1 MTARKVKRGGN
12 SQKDNFNQNVPKKA
26 RSVLNKE
33 FEKKI
38 MCNDM
43 LAKFVIDF
51 LCIILFFSMDF
62 LLLDNKKPLFC
73 DIIKLQDKIKKQ
85 NRGVLYMLF
94 SKNSLK
100 HTATKSNTLNLHVVN
115 KLEQVAQQV
124 IHKKAVAKAVA
135 KREAEPPVQQP
146 TGEKLAD
153 YSTTGKKRKW
163 DLHKQNNLKLVELYK
178 QAIKIS
184 PNVIS
189 PKRLQDL
196 ADCANQLE
204 YLQDVEGNKKLY
216 KTYFCRVRL
225 CPMCQWRRSLKLF
238 SQVSKITDY
247 INQQNNNQVRYL
259 FITLTQKNC
268 CGSELVQEIN
278 KINKSF
284 SLLVDKT
291 KRVQPATKFKKM
303 LLGYIKSTEVTYN
316 PKTKTYHPH
325 LHCIFAVQEEYF
337 NKVNYINK
345 NTWRAIWADLLKVDY
360 LPQVNV
366 QAIKPARQQKAVAEL
381 AKYPAKVS
389 SILNLPQMQAVQVII
404 DLTTLC
410 YKRRFVAFGGIFK
423 KTKALLKLQ
432 DVEAENADLVGA
444 GNIKEFNY
452 VARAIYKYNVKFG
465 CYISS

>member
-1 MTARKVKRGGN
+1 MEQLQTQIIYNLTLTLLFFA
-12 SQKDNFNQNVPKKA
+12 
-26 RSVLNKE
+26 L
-33 FEKKI
+33 
-38 MCNDM
+38 
-43 LAKFVIDF
+43 DF
-51 LCIILFFSMDF
+51 LF
-62 LLLDNKKPLFC
+62 LSNKKPLFC
-73 DIIKLQDKIKKQ
+73 GIIKVQRLLQQQ
-85 NRGVLYMLF
+85 NRGVFIMSF
-94 SKNSLK
+94 SKNIVSQSTQK
-100 HTATKSNTLNLHVVN
+100 GKQNFLHVVN
-115 KLEQVAQQV
+115 AVEKKTLLV
-124 IHKKAVAKAVA
+124 IHQKKLQKEIE
-135 KREAEPPVQQP
+135 KREQEKEIPIAQP

-196 ADCANQLE
+196 ADCASQLE
-204 YLQDVEGNKKLY
+204 YLQDAEGNKKLY

-247 INQQNNNQVRYL
+247 INNQNDDVRYL

-268 CGSELVQEIN
+268 SGLELVQEIN

-291 KRVQPATKFKKM
+291 KRVQPASKFKKM

-325 LHCIFAVQEEYF
+325 LHCIFAVQGEYF
-337 NKVNYINK
+337 NKANYINK
-345 NTWRAIWADLLKVDY
+345 NSWRAIWADLLKIDY
-360 LPQVNV
+360 LPQIDV

-381 AKYPAKVS
+381 TKYPAKVS
-389 SILNLPQMQAVQVII
+389 SILNLPQAQAVQVII

>member
-1 MTARKVKRGGN
+1 MEQLQTQIIYNLTLTLLFFA
-12 SQKDNFNQNVPKKA
+12 
-26 RSVLNKE
+26 L
-33 FEKKI
+33 
-38 MCNDM
+38 
-43 LAKFVIDF
+43 DF
-51 LCIILFFSMDF
+51 LF
-62 LLLDNKKPLFC
+62 LGNKKPLFC
-73 DIIKLQDKIKKQ
+73 GIIKVQRLLQQ
-85 NRGVLYMLF
+85 NRGVFMSF
-94 SKNSLK
+94 SKNILSQPIQKGKKNFLHDVNAIEK
-100 HTATKSNTLNLHVVN
+100 KTLL
-115 KLEQVAQQV
+115 V
-124 IHKKAVAKAVA
+124 IHHKKLQKEIE
-135 KREAEPPVQQP
+135 KREQEKQIPIAEP

-178 QAIKIS
+178 QAIKIN

-196 ADCANQLE
+196 ADCASQLE
-204 YLQDVEGNKKLY
+204 YLQDAEGNKKLY

-247 INQQNNNQVRYL
+247 INQQNDDVRYL

-325 LHCIFAVQEEYF
+325 LHCIFAVQGEYF
-337 NKVNYINK
+337 NKANYINK
-345 NTWRAIWADLLKVDY
+345 NSWRAIWADLLKVDY
-360 LPQVNV
+360 LPQINV

-389 SILNLPQMQAVQVII
+389 SILNLPQAQAVQVVM

-423 KTKALLKLQ
+423 KTKALLKMQ

>member
-1 MTARKVKRGGN
+1 MEQLQAQIIYNLTLTLL
-12 SQKDNFNQNVPKKA
+12 FFI
-26 RSVLNKE
+26 L
-33 FEKKI
+33 
-38 MCNDM
+38 
-43 LAKFVIDF
+43 DF
-51 LCIILFFSMDF
+51 LILS
-62 LLLDNKKPLFC
+62 NKKPLFC
-73 DIIKLQDKIKKQ
+73 VIIKVQRLLQKQ
-85 NRGVLYMLF
+85 NRGVFIMSF
-94 SKNSLK
+94 SKNIVSQQFRKGKQNFLHNVNVIEK
-100 HTATKSNTLNLHVVN
+100 KTLL
-115 KLEQVAQQV
+115 V
-124 IHKKAVAKAVA
+124 IHQKQLQKEIE
-135 KREAEPPVQQP
+135 KREQEKQIPIAEP

-153 YSTTGKKRKW
+153 YSATGKKRKW

-196 ADCANQLE
+196 ADCASQLE
-204 YLQDVEGNKKLY
+204 YLQDAEGNKKLY

-247 INQQNNNQVRYL
+247 INNQNDDVRYL

-268 CGSELVQEIN
+268 SGSELVQEIN

-291 KRVQPATKFKKM
+291 KHVQPATKFKKM

-325 LHCIFAVQEEYF
+325 LHCIFAVQGEYF
-337 NKVNYINK
+337 NKENYINK
-345 NTWRAIWADLLKVDY
+345 NSWRAIWADLLKVDY

-389 SILNLPQMQAVQVII
+389 SILNLPQAQAVQVIM

-423 KTKALLKLQ
+423 KTKALLKMQ
-432 DVEAENADLVGA
+432 DVEAENADLVGV

>member
-1 MTARKVKRGGN
+1 MEQLQAQIIYNLTLTLLFFA
-12 SQKDNFNQNVPKKA
+12 
-26 RSVLNKE
+26 L
-33 FEKKI
+33 
-38 MCNDM
+38 
-43 LAKFVIDF
+43 DF
-51 LCIILFFSMDF
+51 LF
-62 LLLDNKKPLFC
+62 LGNKKPLFC
-73 DIIKLQDKIKKQ
+73 GIIKVQRLLQQ
-85 NRGVLYMLF
+85 NRGVFMSF
-94 SKNSLK
+94 SKNILSQPIQKGKKNFLHDVNVIEK
-100 HTATKSNTLNLHVVN
+100 KTLL
-115 KLEQVAQQV
+115 V
-124 IHKKAVAKAVA
+124 IHHKKLQKEIE
-135 KREAEPPVQQP
+135 KREQEKQIPIAEP

-153 YSTTGKKRKW
+153 YSATGKKRKW

-196 ADCANQLE
+196 ADCASQLE
-204 YLQDVEGNKKLY
+204 YLQDAEGNKKLY

-247 INQQNNNQVRYL
+247 INQQNDDVRYL

-325 LHCIFAVQEEYF
+325 LHCIFAVQGEYF
-337 NKVNYINK
+337 NKENYINK
-345 NTWRAIWADLLKVDY
+345 NSWRAIWADLLKVDY
-360 LPQVNV
+360 LPQINV

-389 SILNLPQMQAVQVII
+389 SILNLPQAQAVQVVM

-423 KTKALLKLQ
+423 KTKALLKMQ

-452 VARAIYKYNVKFG
+452 VARAIYKYNIKFG

>member
-1 MTARKVKRGGN
+1 MEQLQAQIIYNLTLTLLFFA
-12 SQKDNFNQNVPKKA
+12 
-26 RSVLNKE
+26 L
-33 FEKKI
+33 
-38 MCNDM
+38 
-43 LAKFVIDF
+43 DF
-51 LCIILFFSMDF
+51 LF
-62 LLLDNKKPLFC
+62 LGNKKPLFC
-73 DIIKLQDKIKKQ
+73 AIIKVQRLLQQ
-85 NRGVLYMLF
+85 NRGVFIMSF
-94 SKNSLK
+94 SKNILTQQPK
-100 HTATKSNTLNLHVVN
+100 KGKQNFLHVVN
-115 KLEQVAQQV
+115 AVEKKTLLV
-124 IHKKAVAKAVA
+124 IHHKQLRKEIE
-135 KREAEPPVQQP
+135 KREQEKQIPIAEP

-153 YSTTGKKRKW
+153 YSATGKKRKW

-178 QAIKIS
+178 QAIKINPS
-184 PNVIS
+184 VIS

-196 ADCANQLE
+196 ADCASQLE
-204 YLQDVEGNKKLY
+204 YLQDAEGNKKLY

-247 INQQNNNQVRYL
+247 INQQNVRYL

-325 LHCIFAVQEEYF
+325 LHCIFAVQGEYF
-337 NKVNYINK
+337 NKANYINK
-345 NTWRAIWADLLKVDY
+345 NSWRAIWADLLKVDY
-360 LPQVNV
+360 LPQINV

-389 SILNLPQMQAVQVII
+389 SILNLPQAQAVQVVM

-423 KTKALLKLQ
+423 KTKALLKMQ

>member
-1 MTARKVKRGGN
+1 MEQLQAQIIYNLTLTLLFFA
-12 SQKDNFNQNVPKKA
+12 
-26 RSVLNKE
+26 L
-33 FEKKI
+33 
-38 MCNDM
+38 
-43 LAKFVIDF
+43 DF
-51 LCIILFFSMDF
+51 LF
-62 LLLDNKKPLFC
+62 LGNKKPLFC
-73 DIIKLQDKIKKQ
+73 AIIKVQRLLQQ
-85 NRGVLYMLF
+85 NRGVFIMSF
-94 SKNSLK
+94 SKNIVSQQPK
-100 HTATKSNTLNLHVVN
+100 KGKQNFLHVVN
-115 KLEQVAQQV
+115 AVEKKTLLV
-124 IHKKAVAKAVA
+124 IHQKQLQKEIEKQEQE
-135 KREAEPPVQQP
+135 KEIPIAEP

-153 YSTTGKKRKW
+153 YSATGKKRKW

-178 QAIKIS
+178 QAIKINPS
-184 PNVIS
+184 VIS

-196 ADCANQLE
+196 ADCASQLE
-204 YLQDVEGNKKLY
+204 YLQDAEGNKKLY

-247 INQQNNNQVRYL
+247 INQQQNNQVRYL

-291 KRVQPATKFKKM
+291 KRVQPASKFKKM

-325 LHCIFAVQEEYF
+325 LHCIFAVQGEYF
-337 NKVNYINK
+337 NKANYINK
-345 NTWRAIWADLLKVDY
+345 NSWRAIWADLLKIDY
-360 LPQVNV
+360 LPQIDV

-381 AKYPAKVS
+381 TKYPAKVS
-389 SILNLPQMQAVQVII
+389 SILNLPQAQAVQVII

>member
-1 MTARKVKRGGN
+1 MEQLQAQIIYNLTLTLL
-12 SQKDNFNQNVPKKA
+12 FFI
-26 RSVLNKE
+26 L
-33 FEKKI
+33 
-38 MCNDM
+38 
-43 LAKFVIDF
+43 DF
-51 LCIILFFSMDF
+51 LILS
-62 LLLDNKKPLFC
+62 NKKPLFC
-73 DIIKLQDKIKKQ
+73 VIIKVQRLLKQQ
-85 NRGVLYMLF
+85 NRGVFIMF
-94 SKNSLK
+94 SKNIVSHQLRK
-100 HTATKSNTLNLHVVN
+100 GKQNFLHNVNVIEKKTLL
-115 KLEQVAQQV
+115 V
-124 IHKKAVAKAVA
+124 IHQKQLQKEIE
-135 KREAEPPVQQP
+135 KREQEKEIPIAQP
-146 TGEKLAD
+146 TGEKLTD
-153 YSTTGKKRKW
+153 YSATGKKRKW

-196 ADCANQLE
+196 ADCASQLE
-204 YLQDVEGNKKLY
+204 YLQDAEGNKKLY

-268 CGSELVQEIN
+268 SGSELVQEIN

-325 LHCIFAVQEEYF
+325 LHCIFAVQGEYF
-337 NKVNYINK
+337 NKENYINK
-345 NTWRAIWADLLKVDY
+345 NSWRAIWADLLKVDY
-360 LPQVNV
+360 LPQINV

-444 GNIKEFNY
+444 SNLKEFNY

>member
-1 MTARKVKRGGN
+1 MEQLQAQIIYNLTLTLL
-12 SQKDNFNQNVPKKA
+12 FFI
-26 RSVLNKE
+26 L
-33 FEKKI
+33 
-38 MCNDM
+38 
-43 LAKFVIDF
+43 DF
-51 LCIILFFSMDF
+51 LILS
-62 LLLDNKKPLFC
+62 NKKPLFC
-73 DIIKLQDKIKKQ
+73 VIIKVQRLLKQQ
-85 NRGVLYMLF
+85 NRGVFIMF
-94 SKNSLK
+94 SKNIVSHQLRK
-100 HTATKSNTLNLHVVN
+100 GKQNFLHNVNVIEKKTLL
-115 KLEQVAQQV
+115 V
-124 IHKKAVAKAVA
+124 IHQKQLQKEIE
-135 KREAEPPVQQP
+135 KREQEKEIPIAEP

-153 YSTTGKKRKW
+153 YSVTGKKRKW

-184 PNVIS
+184 SNVIS

-196 ADCANQLE
+196 ADCASQLE
-204 YLQDVEGNKKLY
+204 YLQDAEGNKKLY

-247 INQQNNNQVRYL
+247 INQQNNQVRYL

-268 CGSELVQEIN
+268 NGSELVQEIN

-291 KRVQPATKFKKM
+291 KHVQPATKFKKM

-325 LHCIFAVQEEYF
+325 LHCIFAVQGEYF
-337 NKVNYINK
+337 NKENYINK
-345 NTWRAIWADLLKVDY
+345 NSWRAIWADLLKVDY

-381 AKYPAKVS
+381 VKYPAKVS
-389 SILNLPQMQAVQVII
+389 SILNLPQMQAVQVVM

-423 KTKALLKLQ
+423 KTKALLKMQ

>member
-1 MTARKVKRGGN
+1 MEQLQVQIIYNLTLTLL
-12 SQKDNFNQNVPKKA
+12 FFI
-26 RSVLNKE
+26 L
-33 FEKKI
+33 
-38 MCNDM
+38 
-43 LAKFVIDF
+43 DF
-51 LCIILFFSMDF
+51 LF
-62 LLLDNKKPLFC
+62 LGNKKPLFC
-73 DIIKLQDKIKKQ
+73 VIIKVQRLLQKQ
-85 NRGVLYMLF
+85 NRGVFIMSF
-94 SKNSLK
+94 SKNILTHQPQK
-100 HTATKSNTLNLHVVN
+100 GKQNFLHVVN
-115 KLEQVAQQV
+115 AVEKKTLLV
-124 IHKKAVAKAVA
+124 IHQKKLQKEIE
-135 KREAEPPVQQP
+135 KREQEKQIPIAEP
-146 TGEKLAD
+146 TGEKLVD
-153 YSTTGKKRKW
+153 YSATGKKRKW

-178 QAIKIS
+178 QAIKINPS
-184 PNVIS
+184 VIS

-196 ADCANQLE
+196 ADCASQLE

-247 INQQNNNQVRYL
+247 INNQNNQVRYL

-268 CGSELVQEIN
+268 SGLELVQEIN

-325 LHCIFAVQEEYF
+325 LHCIFAVQGEYF
-337 NKVNYINK
+337 NKANYINK
-345 NTWRAIWADLLKVDY
+345 NSWRAIWADLLKVDY
-360 LPQVNV
+360 LPQIDV

-389 SILNLPQMQAVQVII
+389 SILNLPQTQAVQVIM

-432 DVEAENADLVGA
+432 DIEAENVDLVGA
-444 GNIKEFNY
+444 GNLKEFNY

>member
-1 MTARKVKRGGN
+1 MTARKPKRGGI
-12 SQKDNFNQNVPKKA
+12 SQNDNFNQKRHPKH
-26 RSVLNKE
+26 RKE
-33 FEKKI
+33 QKLMEQLQTQIIYNLTLTLLFFI
-38 MCNDM
+38 
-43 LAKFVIDF
+43 LDF
-51 LCIILFFSMDF
+51 LF
-62 LLLDNKKPLFC
+62 LGNKKPLLC
-73 DIIKLQDKIKKQ
+73 GIIKVQRLLQQQ
-85 NRGVLYMLF
+85 NRGVFIMSF
-94 SKNSLK
+94 SKNILSQPIQKGKKNFL
-100 HTATKSNTLNLHVVN
+100 HDVNTIEKKTLL
-115 KLEQVAQQV
+115 V
-124 IHKKAVAKAVA
+124 IHQKQLRKEIEKQEQE
-135 KREAEPPVQQP
+135 KQIPIAEP

-153 YSTTGKKRKW
+153 YSATGKKRKW

-178 QAIKIS
+178 QAIKINPS
-184 PNVIS
+184 VIS

-196 ADCANQLE
+196 ADCASQLE
-204 YLQDVEGNKKLY
+204 YLQDAEGNKKLY

-247 INQQNNNQVRYL
+247 INQQQNNQVRYL

-268 CGSELVQEIN
+268 SGSELVQEIN

-291 KRVQPATKFKKM
+291 KRVQPASKFKKM

-325 LHCIFAVQEEYF
+325 LHCIFAVQGEYF
-337 NKVNYINK
+337 NKENYINK
-345 NTWRAIWADLLKVDY
+345 NSWRAIWADLLKVDY
-360 LPQVNV
+360 LPQINV

-389 SILNLPQMQAVQVII
+389 NILNLPQMQAVQVVM

-432 DVEAENADLVGA
+432 DIEAENVDLVGA

>member
-1 MTARKVKRGGN
+1 MEQLQVQIIYNLTLTLL
-12 SQKDNFNQNVPKKA
+12 FFI
-26 RSVLNKE
+26 L
-33 FEKKI
+33 
-38 MCNDM
+38 
-43 LAKFVIDF
+43 DF
-51 LCIILFFSMDF
+51 LF
-62 LLLDNKKPLFC
+62 LGNKKPLFC
-73 DIIKLQDKIKKQ
+73 VIIKVQRLLQKQ
-85 NRGVLYMLF
+85 NRGVFIMSF
-94 SKNSLK
+94 SKNILTHQPQK
-100 HTATKSNTLNLHVVN
+100 GKQNFLHVVN
-115 KLEQVAQQV
+115 AVEKKTLLV
-124 IHKKAVAKAVA
+124 IHQKQLQKEIE
-135 KREAEPPVQQP
+135 KREQEKQIPIAEP
-146 TGEKLAD
+146 TGEKLVD
-153 YSTTGKKRKW
+153 YSATGKKRKW
-163 DLHKQNNLKLVELYK
+163 DLHKQNNLRLVELYK
-178 QAIKIS
+178 QAIKINPS
-184 PNVIS
+184 VIS

-204 YLQDVEGNKKLY
+204 YLQDAEGNKKLY

-247 INQQNNNQVRYL
+247 INQQNNQVRYL

-268 CGSELVQEIN
+268 NGSELMQEIN

-291 KRVQPATKFKKM
+291 KRVQPASKFKKM

-337 NKVNYINK
+337 NKANYINK
-345 NTWRAIWADLLKVDY
+345 NSWRAIWADLLKIDY

-389 SILNLPQMQAVQVII
+389 SILNLPQAQAVQVVM

-423 KTKALLKLQ
+423 KIKALLKMQ

>member
-1 MTARKVKRGGN
+1 MEQLQAQIIYNLTLTLLFFA
-12 SQKDNFNQNVPKKA
+12 
-26 RSVLNKE
+26 L
-33 FEKKI
+33 
-38 MCNDM
+38 
-43 LAKFVIDF
+43 DF
-51 LCIILFFSMDF
+51 LF
-62 LLLDNKKPLFC
+62 LGNKKPLFC
-73 DIIKLQDKIKKQ
+73 GIIKVQRLLQQ
-85 NRGVLYMLF
+85 NRGVFMSF
-94 SKNSLK
+94 SKNILSQPIQKGKKNFLHDVNAIEK
-100 HTATKSNTLNLHVVN
+100 KTLL
-115 KLEQVAQQV
+115 V
-124 IHKKAVAKAVA
+124 IHHKKLRKEIE
-135 KREAEPPVQQP
+135 KREQEKQIPIAEP

-153 YSTTGKKRKW
+153 YSATGKKRKW

-196 ADCANQLE
+196 ADCASQLE
-204 YLQDVEGNKKLY
+204 YLQDAEGNKKLY

-247 INQQNNNQVRYL
+247 INQQNNQVRYL

-268 CGSELVQEIN
+268 NGSELVQEIN

-291 KRVQPATKFKKM
+291 KHVQPATKFKKM

-325 LHCIFAVQEEYF
+325 LHCIFAVQGEYF
-337 NKVNYINK
+337 NKENYINK
-345 NTWRAIWADLLKVDY
+345 NSWRAIWADLLKVDY

-444 GNIKEFNY
+444 SNLKEFNY

>member
-1 MTARKVKRGGN
+1 MTARKPKRGGN
-12 SQKDNFNQNVPKKA
+12 SQKDNFNQKRHPKHRKEQKLMEQLQTQIIYNLTLTLLFF
-26 RSVLNKE
+26 VL
-33 FEKKI
+33 
-38 MCNDM
+38 
-43 LAKFVIDF
+43 DF
-51 LCIILFFSMDF
+51 LF
-62 LLLDNKKPLFC
+62 LGNKKPLFC
-73 DIIKLQDKIKKQ
+73 GIIKVQRLLQQQ
-85 NRGVLYMLF
+85 NRGVFIMSF
-94 SKNSLK
+94 SKNILTHQPQK
-100 HTATKSNTLNLHVVN
+100 GKQNFLHVVN
-115 KLEQVAQQV
+115 AVEKKTLLV
-124 IHKKAVAKAVA
+124 IHQKQLQKEIE
-135 KREAEPPVQQP
+135 KREQEKQIPIAEP
-146 TGEKLAD
+146 TGEKLVD
-153 YSTTGKKRKW
+153 YSATGKKRKW

-178 QAIKIS
+178 QAIKINPS
-184 PNVIS
+184 VIS

-196 ADCANQLE
+196 ADCASQLE
-204 YLQDVEGNKKLY
+204 YLQDAEGNKKLY

-268 CGSELVQEIN
+268 NGSELVQEIN

-291 KRVQPATKFKKM
+291 KRVQPASKFKKM

-325 LHCIFAVQEEYF
+325 LHCIFAVQGEYF
-337 NKVNYINK
+337 NKANYINK
-345 NTWRAIWADLLKVDY
+345 NTWRSIWADLLKIDY
-360 LPQVNV
+360 LPQINV

-389 SILNLPQMQAVQVII
+389 SILNLPQTQAVQVIM

-444 GNIKEFNY
+444 SNLKEFNY

>member
-1 MTARKVKRGGN
+1 MEQLQAQIIYNLTLTLLFFA
-12 SQKDNFNQNVPKKA
+12 
-26 RSVLNKE
+26 L
-33 FEKKI
+33 
-38 MCNDM
+38 
-43 LAKFVIDF
+43 DF
-51 LCIILFFSMDF
+51 LF
-62 LLLDNKKPLFC
+62 LGNKKPLFC
-73 DIIKLQDKIKKQ
+73 AIIKVQRLLQQ
-85 NRGVLYMLF
+85 NRGVFIMSF
-94 SKNSLK
+94 SKNILTHQPQK
-100 HTATKSNTLNLHVVN
+100 GKQNFLHVVN
-115 KLEQVAQQV
+115 AVEKKTLLV
-124 IHKKAVAKAVA
+124 IHHKQLRKEIE
-135 KREAEPPVQQP
+135 KREQEKEIPIVEP
-146 TGEKLAD
+146 TGEKLVD
-153 YSTTGKKRKW
+153 YSATGKKRKW

-178 QAIKIS
+178 QAIKINPS
-184 PNVIS
+184 VIS

-204 YLQDVEGNKKLY
+204 YLQDAEGNKKLY

-247 INQQNNNQVRYL
+247 INNQNDDVRYL

-268 CGSELVQEIN
+268 NGSELVQEIN

-325 LHCIFAVQEEYF
+325 LHCIFAVQGEYF
-337 NKVNYINK
+337 NKANYINK

-360 LPQVNV
+360 LPQINV

-389 SILNLPQMQAVQVII
+389 SILNLPQMQAVQVVM

>member
-1 MTARKVKRGGN
+1 MEQLQTQIIYN
-12 SQKDNFNQNVPKKA
+12 LTLTLLFFI
-26 RSVLNKE
+26 L
-33 FEKKI
+33 
-38 MCNDM
+38 
-43 LAKFVIDF
+43 DF
-51 LCIILFFSMDF
+51 LF
-62 LLLDNKKPLFC
+62 LGNKKPLFC
-73 DIIKLQDKIKKQ
+73 VIIKVQRLLQKQ
-85 NRGVLYMLF
+85 NRGVFIMSF
-94 SKNSLK
+94 SKNIVSQQFRK
-100 HTATKSNTLNLHVVN
+100 GKQNFLHVVN
-115 KLEQVAQQV
+115 AVEKKTLLV
-124 IHKKAVAKAVA
+124 IHQKQLQKEIE
-135 KREAEPPVQQP
+135 KREQEKQIPIAEP
-146 TGEKLAD
+146 TGEKLVD
-153 YSTTGKKRKW
+153 YSATGKKRKW

-178 QAIKIS
+178 QAIKINPS
-184 PNVIS
+184 VIS

-196 ADCANQLE
+196 ADCASQLE
-204 YLQDVEGNKKLY
+204 YLQDAEGNKKLY

-268 CGSELVQEIN
+268 NGSELVQEIN

-325 LHCIFAVQEEYF
+325 LHCIFAVQGEYF
-337 NKVNYINK
+337 NKANYINK
-345 NTWRAIWADLLKVDY
+345 NTWRAIWADLLKIDY
-360 LPQVNV
+360 LPQINV
-366 QAIKPARQQKAVAEL
+366 QAIKPTRQQKAVAEL

-389 SILNLPQMQAVQVII
+389 SILNLSQAQAVQVVM

-423 KTKALLKLQ
+423 KTKALLKMQ

>member
-1 MTARKVKRGGN
+1 MEQLQVQIIYNLTLTLL
-12 SQKDNFNQNVPKKA
+12 FFI
-26 RSVLNKE
+26 L
-33 FEKKI
+33 
-38 MCNDM
+38 
-43 LAKFVIDF
+43 DF
-51 LCIILFFSMDF
+51 LF
-62 LLLDNKKPLFC
+62 LGNKKPLFC
-73 DIIKLQDKIKKQ
+73 VIIKVQRLLQKQ
-85 NRGVLYMLF
+85 NRGVFIMSF
-94 SKNSLK
+94 SKNIVSQPIQKGKQNFLHDVNAIEK
-100 HTATKSNTLNLHVVN
+100 KTLL
-115 KLEQVAQQV
+115 V
-124 IHKKAVAKAVA
+124 IHHKQLQREIE
-135 KREAEPPVQQP
+135 KREQEKQIPIAEP

-153 YSTTGKKRKW
+153 YSATGKKRKW

-178 QAIKIS
+178 QAIKINPS
-184 PNVIS
+184 VIS

-204 YLQDVEGNKKLY
+204 YLQDAEGNKKLY

-247 INQQNNNQVRYL
+247 INNQNNQVRYL

-268 CGSELVQEIN
+268 SGSELIQEIN

-303 LLGYIKSTEVTYN
+303 LLGYIKSTEITYN

-366 QAIKPARQQKAVAEL
+366 QAIKPTRQQKAVAEL

>member
-1 MTARKVKRGGN
+1 MEQLQAQIIYNLTLTLL
-12 SQKDNFNQNVPKKA
+12 FF
-26 RSVLNKE
+26 VL
-33 FEKKI
+33 
-38 MCNDM
+38 
-43 LAKFVIDF
+43 DF
-51 LCIILFFSMDF
+51 LF
-62 LLLDNKKPLFC
+62 LDNKKPLFC
-73 DIIKLQDKIKKQ
+73 AIIKVRRLLQQQ
-85 NRGVLYMLF
+85 NRGVFIMSF
-94 SKNSLK
+94 TKNIVSQPIQKGKKNFL
-100 HTATKSNTLNLHVVN
+100 HDVNTIEKKTLL
-115 KLEQVAQQV
+115 V
-124 IHKKAVAKAVA
+124 IHHKQLQKEIAKQEQE
-135 KREAEPPVQQP
+135 KQIPIAEP

-178 QAIKIS
+178 RARAIN

-204 YLQDVEGNKKLY
+204 YLQDAEGNKKLY

-247 INQQNNNQVRYL
+247 INNQNNQVRYL

-303 LLGYIKSTEVTYN
+303 LLGYIKSTEITYN

-325 LHCIFAVQEEYF
+325 LHCIFAVQGEYF
-337 NKVNYINK
+337 NKANYINK
-345 NTWRAIWADLLKVDY
+345 NTWRAIWADLLKIDY

-389 SILNLPQMQAVQVII
+389 SILNLPEAQAVQVVM

-423 KTKALLKLQ
+423 KIKALLKMQ
-432 DVEAENADLVGA
+432 DIEAENVDLVGA
-444 GNIKEFNY
+444 GNLKEFNY

>member
-1 MTARKVKRGGN
+1 MEQLQVQIIYNLTLTLL
-12 SQKDNFNQNVPKKA
+12 FFI
-26 RSVLNKE
+26 L
-33 FEKKI
+33 
-38 MCNDM
+38 
-43 LAKFVIDF
+43 DF
-51 LCIILFFSMDF
+51 LF
-62 LLLDNKKPLFC
+62 LGNKKPLFC
-73 DIIKLQDKIKKQ
+73 VIIKVQRLLQKQ
-85 NRGVLYMLF
+85 NRGVFIMSF
-94 SKNSLK
+94 SKNILTHQPQK
-100 HTATKSNTLNLHVVN
+100 GKQNFLHVVN
-115 KLEQVAQQV
+115 AVEKKTLLV
-124 IHKKAVAKAVA
+124 IHQKKLQKEIE
-135 KREAEPPVQQP
+135 KREQEKQIPIAEP
-146 TGEKLAD
+146 TGEKLVD
-153 YSTTGKKRKW
+153 YSATGKKRKW

-178 QAIKIS
+178 QAIKINPS
-184 PNVIS
+184 VIS

-196 ADCANQLE
+196 ADCASQLE
-204 YLQDVEGNKKLY
+204 YLQDAEGNKKLY

-247 INQQNNNQVRYL
+247 INNQNNQVRYL

-268 CGSELVQEIN
+268 SGLELVQEIN

-291 KRVQPATKFKKM
+291 KRVQPASKFKKM

-325 LHCIFAVQEEYF
+325 LHCIFAVQGEYF
-337 NKVNYINK
+337 NKANYINK
-345 NTWRAIWADLLKVDY
+345 NSWRAIWADLLKIDY
-360 LPQVNV
+360 LPQIDV

-389 SILNLPQMQAVQVII
+389 SILNLPQTQAVQVVM

-423 KTKALLKLQ
+423 KIKALLKMQ

-444 GNIKEFNY
+444 GNLKEFNY

>member
-1 MTARKVKRGGN
+1 MEQLQAQIIYNLTLTLL
-12 SQKDNFNQNVPKKA
+12 FFI
-26 RSVLNKE
+26 L
-33 FEKKI
+33 
-38 MCNDM
+38 
-43 LAKFVIDF
+43 DF
-51 LCIILFFSMDF
+51 LF
-62 LLLDNKKPLFC
+62 LGNKKPLFC
-73 DIIKLQDKIKKQ
+73 AIIKVQRLLQQ
-85 NRGVLYMLF
+85 NRGVFIMSF
-94 SKNSLK
+94 SKNILTQQPK
-100 HTATKSNTLNLHVVN
+100 KGKQNFLHVVN
-115 KLEQVAQQV
+115 AVEKKTLLV
-124 IHKKAVAKAVA
+124 IHHKQLQKEIE
-135 KREAEPPVQQP
+135 KREQEKQIPIAEA

-153 YSTTGKKRKW
+153 YSATGKKRKW

-196 ADCANQLE
+196 EDCASQLE
-204 YLQDVEGNKKLY
+204 YLQDAEGNKKLY

-268 CGSELVQEIN
+268 SGSELVQEIN

>member
-1 MTARKVKRGGN
+1 MEQLQTQIIYN
-12 SQKDNFNQNVPKKA
+12 LTLTLLFFI
-26 RSVLNKE
+26 L
-33 FEKKI
+33 
-38 MCNDM
+38 
-43 LAKFVIDF
+43 DF
-51 LCIILFFSMDF
+51 LF
-62 LLLDNKKPLFC
+62 LGNKKPLFC
-73 DIIKLQDKIKKQ
+73 VIIKVQRLLQKQ
-85 NRGVLYMLF
+85 NRGVFIMSF
-94 SKNSLK
+94 SKNIVSQQFRK
-100 HTATKSNTLNLHVVN
+100 GKQNFLHVVN
-115 KLEQVAQQV
+115 AVEKKTLLV
-124 IHKKAVAKAVA
+124 IHQKQLQKEIE
-135 KREAEPPVQQP
+135 KREQEKQISIAEP
-146 TGEKLAD
+146 TGEKLVD
-153 YSTTGKKRKW
+153 YSATGKKRKW

-178 QAIKIS
+178 QAIKINPS
-184 PNVIS
+184 VIS

-196 ADCANQLE
+196 ADCASQLE
-204 YLQDVEGNKKLY
+204 YLQDAEGNKKLY

-268 CGSELVQEIN
+268 NGSELVQEIN

-291 KRVQPATKFKKM
+291 KRVQPASKFKKM

-325 LHCIFAVQEEYF
+325 LHCIFAVQGEYF
-337 NKVNYINK
+337 NKANYINK
-345 NTWRAIWADLLKVDY
+345 NTWRSIWADLLKIDY
-360 LPQVNV
+360 LPQINV
-366 QAIKPARQQKAVAEL
+366 QAIKLARQQKAVAEL

-389 SILNLPQMQAVQVII
+389 SILNLPQAQAVQVVM

-423 KTKALLKLQ
+423 KTKALLKMQ

>member
-1 MTARKVKRGGN
+1 MEQLQAQIIYNLTLTLL
-12 SQKDNFNQNVPKKA
+12 FFI
-26 RSVLNKE
+26 L
-33 FEKKI
+33 
-38 MCNDM
+38 
-43 LAKFVIDF
+43 DF
-51 LCIILFFSMDF
+51 LILS
-62 LLLDNKKPLFC
+62 NKKPLFC
-73 DIIKLQDKIKKQ
+73 VIIKVQRLLKQQ
-85 NRGVLYMLF
+85 NRGVFIMF
-94 SKNSLK
+94 SKNIVSHQLRK
-100 HTATKSNTLNLHVVN
+100 GKQNFLHNVNVIEKKTLL
-115 KLEQVAQQV
+115 V
-124 IHKKAVAKAVA
+124 IHQKQLQKEIE
-135 KREAEPPVQQP
+135 KREQEKEIPIAEP

-153 YSTTGKKRKW
+153 YSVTGKKRKW

-196 ADCANQLE
+196 ADCASQLE
-204 YLQDVEGNKKLY
+204 YLQDAEGNKKLY

-247 INQQNNNQVRYL
+247 INQQNDNQVRYL

-268 CGSELVQEIN
+268 NGSELVQEIN

-291 KRVQPATKFKKM
+291 KHVQPATKFKKM

-325 LHCIFAVQEEYF
+325 LHCIFAVQGEYF
-337 NKVNYINK
+337 NKENYINK
-345 NTWRAIWADLLKVDY
+345 NSWRAIWADLLKVDY
-360 LPQVNV
+360 LPQINV

-389 SILNLPQMQAVQVII
+389 SILNLPQAQAVQVVM

-423 KTKALLKLQ
+423 KTKALLKMQ

>member
-1 MTARKVKRGGN
+1 MEQLQTQIIYN
-12 SQKDNFNQNVPKKA
+12 LTLTLLFFI
-26 RSVLNKE
+26 L
-33 FEKKI
+33 
-38 MCNDM
+38 
-43 LAKFVIDF
+43 DF
-51 LCIILFFSMDF
+51 LF
-62 LLLDNKKPLFC
+62 LGNKKPLLC
-73 DIIKLQDKIKKQ
+73 GIIKVQRLLQQ
-85 NRGVLYMLF
+85 NRGVFIMSF
-94 SKNSLK
+94 SKNIVSQPIQKGKKNFLHNVNVIEK
-100 HTATKSNTLNLHVVN
+100 KTLL
-115 KLEQVAQQV
+115 V
-124 IHKKAVAKAVA
+124 IHQKQLQKEIE
-135 KREAEPPVQQP
+135 KREQEKEIPIAEP
-146 TGEKLAD
+146 TGEKLTD
-153 YSTTGKKRKW
+153 YSATGKKRKW

-196 ADCANQLE
+196 ADCASQLE
-204 YLQDVEGNKKLY
+204 YLQDAEGNKKLY

-268 CGSELVQEIN
+268 SGSELVQEIN

-389 SILNLPQMQAVQVII
+389 SILNLPQMQAVQVVM

>member
-1 MTARKVKRGGN
+1 MTARKPKRGGI
-12 SQKDNFNQNVPKKA
+12 SQNDNFNQKRHPKH
-26 RSVLNKE
+26 RKE
-33 FEKKI
+33 QKLMEQLQTQIIYNLTLTLLFFI
-38 MCNDM
+38 
-43 LAKFVIDF
+43 LDF
-51 LCIILFFSMDF
+51 LF
-62 LLLDNKKPLFC
+62 LGNKKPLLC
-73 DIIKLQDKIKKQ
+73 GIIKVQRLLQQQ
-85 NRGVLYMLF
+85 NRGVFIMSF
-94 SKNSLK
+94 SKNILSQPIQKGKKNFL
-100 HTATKSNTLNLHVVN
+100 HDVNTIEKKTLL
-115 KLEQVAQQV
+115 V
-124 IHKKAVAKAVA
+124 IHQKQLRKEIEKQEQE
-135 KREAEPPVQQP
+135 KQIPIAEP

-153 YSTTGKKRKW
+153 YSATGKKRKW

-178 QAIKIS
+178 QAIKINPS
-184 PNVIS
+184 VIS

-196 ADCANQLE
+196 ADCASQLE
-204 YLQDVEGNKKLY
+204 YLQDAEGNKKLY

-247 INQQNNNQVRYL
+247 INQQQNNQVRYL

-268 CGSELVQEIN
+268 SGSELVQEIN

-291 KRVQPATKFKKM
+291 KRVQPASKFKKM

-325 LHCIFAVQEEYF
+325 LHCIFAVQGEYF
-337 NKVNYINK
+337 NKENYINK
-345 NTWRAIWADLLKVDY
+345 NSWRAIWADLLKVDY
-360 LPQVNV
+360 LPQINV
-366 QAIKPARQQKAVAEL
+366 QAIKPARQQKTVAEL

-389 SILNLPQMQAVQVII
+389 SILNLPQMQAVQVVM

-432 DVEAENADLVGA
+432 DIEAENVDLVGA

>member
-1 MTARKVKRGGN
+1 MEQLQAQIIYNLTLTLLFFA
-12 SQKDNFNQNVPKKA
+12 
-26 RSVLNKE
+26 L
-33 FEKKI
+33 
-38 MCNDM
+38 
-43 LAKFVIDF
+43 DF
-51 LCIILFFSMDF
+51 LF
-62 LLLDNKKPLFC
+62 LGNKKPLFC
-73 DIIKLQDKIKKQ
+73 GIIKVQRLLQQ
-85 NRGVLYMLF
+85 NRGVFMSF
-94 SKNSLK
+94 SKNILSQPIQKGKKNFLHDVNAIEK
-100 HTATKSNTLNLHVVN
+100 KTLL
-115 KLEQVAQQV
+115 V
-124 IHKKAVAKAVA
+124 IHQKQLRKEIEKQEQE
-135 KREAEPPVQQP
+135 KQIPIAEP

-153 YSTTGKKRKW
+153 YSATGKKRKW

-178 QAIKIS
+178 QAIKINPS
-184 PNVIS
+184 VIS

-196 ADCANQLE
+196 ADCASQLE
-204 YLQDVEGNKKLY
+204 YLQDAEGNKKLY

-247 INQQNNNQVRYL
+247 INQQNDDVRYL

-325 LHCIFAVQEEYF
+325 LHCIFAVQGEYF
-337 NKVNYINK
+337 NKENYINK
-345 NTWRAIWADLLKVDY
+345 NSWRAIWADLLKVDY
-360 LPQVNV
+360 LPQINV

-389 SILNLPQMQAVQVII
+389 SILNLPQMQAVQVVM

-432 DVEAENADLVGA
+432 DIEAENVDLVGA

>member
-1 MTARKVKRGGN
+1 MEQLQAQIIYNLTLTLLFFA
-12 SQKDNFNQNVPKKA
+12 
-26 RSVLNKE
+26 L
-33 FEKKI
+33 
-38 MCNDM
+38 
-43 LAKFVIDF
+43 DF
-51 LCIILFFSMDF
+51 LF
-62 LLLDNKKPLFC
+62 LGNKKPLFC
-73 DIIKLQDKIKKQ
+73 DIIKVRRLLQQQ
-85 NRGVLYMLF
+85 NRGVFIMSF
-94 SKNSLK
+94 TKNIVSHQPK
-100 HTATKSNTLNLHVVN
+100 KGKQNFLHVVN
-115 KLEQVAQQV
+115 AVEKKTLLV
-124 IHKKAVAKAVA
+124 IHHKKLQKEIE
-135 KREAEPPVQQP
+135 KREQEKQIPIAEP

-153 YSTTGKKRKW
+153 YSATGKKRKW

-196 ADCANQLE
+196 ADCASQLE
-204 YLQDVEGNKKLY
+204 YLQDAEGNKKLY
-216 KTYFCRVRL
+216 RTYFCRVRL

-247 INQQNNNQVRYL
+247 INNQNDDVRYL

-325 LHCIFAVQEEYF
+325 LHCIFAVQGEYF
-337 NKVNYINK
+337 NKANYINK
-345 NTWRAIWADLLKVDY
+345 NSWRSIWADLLKVDY
-360 LPQVNV
+360 LPQIDV

-389 SILNLPQMQAVQVII
+389 SILNLPQAQAVQVII

-452 VARAIYKYNVKFG
+452 VARTIYKYNVKFG

>member
-1 MTARKVKRGGN
+1 MEQLQAQIIYNLTLTLL
-12 SQKDNFNQNVPKKA
+12 FFI
-26 RSVLNKE
+26 L
-33 FEKKI
+33 
-38 MCNDM
+38 
-43 LAKFVIDF
+43 DF
-51 LCIILFFSMDF
+51 LF
-62 LLLDNKKPLFC
+62 LGNKKPLFC
-73 DIIKLQDKIKKQ
+73 AIIKMRRLLQQQ
-85 NRGVLYMLF
+85 NRGVFIMSF
-94 SKNSLK
+94 SKNIVSQQPK
-100 HTATKSNTLNLHVVN
+100 KGKQNFLHVVN
-115 KLEQVAQQV
+115 AVEKKTLLV
-124 IHKKAVAKAVA
+124 IHQKQLQKEIEKQEQEKEIPIV
-135 KREAEPPVQQP
+135 EP

-153 YSTTGKKRKW
+153 YSVTGKKRKW

>member
-1 MTARKVKRGGN
+1 MEQLQVQIIYNLTLTLL
-12 SQKDNFNQNVPKKA
+12 FFI
-26 RSVLNKE
+26 L
-33 FEKKI
+33 
-38 MCNDM
+38 
-43 LAKFVIDF
+43 DF
-51 LCIILFFSMDF
+51 LILG
-62 LLLDNKKPLFC
+62 NKKPLFC
-73 DIIKLQDKIKKQ
+73 VIIKVQRLLQKQ
-85 NRGVLYMLF
+85 NRGVFIMSF
-94 SKNSLK
+94 SKNIVSHQLQK
-100 HTATKSNTLNLHVVN
+100 GKQNFLHNVNAIEKKTLL
-115 KLEQVAQQV
+115 V
-124 IHKKAVAKAVA
+124 IHQKQLRKEIE
-135 KREAEPPVQQP
+135 KREQEKEIPIAEP
-146 TGEKLAD
+146 TGEKLVD
-153 YSTTGKKRKW
+153 YSATGKKRKW
-163 DLHKQNNLKLVELYK
+163 DLHKQNNLKLLELYK
-178 QAIKIS
+178 QAIKINPS
-184 PNVIS
+184 VIS

-196 ADCANQLE
+196 ADCASQLE
-204 YLQDVEGNKKLY
+204 YLQDAEGNKKLY

-247 INQQNNNQVRYL
+247 INKNNQVRYL

-268 CGSELVQEIN
+268 NGSELVQEIN

-303 LLGYIKSTEVTYN
+303 LLGYIKSTEITYN

-325 LHCIFAVQEEYF
+325 LHCIFAVQGEYF
-337 NKVNYINK
+337 NKENYINK
-345 NTWRAIWADLLKVDY
+345 NSWRAIWADLLKVDY
-360 LPQVNV
+360 LPQINV

-389 SILNLPQMQAVQVII
+389 SILNLPQTQAVQVVM

-444 GNIKEFNY
+444 GNLKEFNY

>member
-1 MTARKVKRGGN
+1 MTARKPKRGGI
-12 SQKDNFNQNVPKKA
+12 SQNDNFNQKRHPKH
-26 RSVLNKE
+26 RKE
-33 FEKKI
+33 QKLMEQLQTQIIYNLTLTLLFFI
-38 MCNDM
+38 
-43 LAKFVIDF
+43 LDF
-51 LCIILFFSMDF
+51 LF
-62 LLLDNKKPLFC
+62 LGNKKPLLC
-73 DIIKLQDKIKKQ
+73 GIIKVQRLLQQQ
-85 NRGVLYMLF
+85 NRGVFIMSF
-94 SKNSLK
+94 SRNIVSQQPKKGKQNF
-100 HTATKSNTLNLHVVN
+100 LHVVN
-115 KLEQVAQQV
+115 AVEKKTLLV
-124 IHKKAVAKAVA
+124 IHQKQLQKEIEKQEQEKEIPIV
-135 KREAEPPVQQP
+135 EP

-153 YSTTGKKRKW
+153 YSATGKKRKW

-196 ADCANQLE
+196 ADCASQLE
-204 YLQDVEGNKKLY
+204 YLQDAEGNKKLY

-247 INQQNNNQVRYL
+247 INQQNNQVRYL

-268 CGSELVQEIN
+268 SGLELVQEIN

-291 KRVQPATKFKKM
+291 KRVQPASKFKKM

-325 LHCIFAVQEEYF
+325 LHCIFAVQGEYF
-337 NKVNYINK
+337 NKENYINK
-345 NTWRAIWADLLKVDY
+345 NSWRAIWADLLKVDY
-360 LPQVNV
+360 LPQINV

-389 SILNLPQMQAVQVII
+389 SILNLPQMQAVQVVM

-432 DVEAENADLVGA
+432 DIEAENVDLVGA

>member
-1 MTARKVKRGGN
+1 MEQLQAQIIYNLTLTLL
-12 SQKDNFNQNVPKKA
+12 FFI
-26 RSVLNKE
+26 L
-33 FEKKI
+33 
-38 MCNDM
+38 
-43 LAKFVIDF
+43 DF
-51 LCIILFFSMDF
+51 LF
-62 LLLDNKKPLFC
+62 LGNKKPLFC
-73 DIIKLQDKIKKQ
+73 AIIKMRRLLQQQ
-85 NRGVLYMLF
+85 NRGVFIMSF
-94 SKNSLK
+94 SKNIVSQQQK
-100 HTATKSNTLNLHVVN
+100 KGKQNFLHVVN
-115 KLEQVAQQV
+115 AVEKKTLLV
-124 IHKKAVAKAVA
+124 IHQKQLQKEIEKQEQEKEIPIV
-135 KREAEPPVQQP
+135 EP

-153 YSTTGKKRKW
+153 YSATGKKRKW

>member
-1 MTARKVKRGGN
+1 MEQLQTQIIYN
-12 SQKDNFNQNVPKKA
+12 LTLTLLFFI
-26 RSVLNKE
+26 L
-33 FEKKI
+33 
-38 MCNDM
+38 
-43 LAKFVIDF
+43 DF
-51 LCIILFFSMDF
+51 LF
-62 LLLDNKKPLFC
+62 LGNKKPLFC
-73 DIIKLQDKIKKQ
+73 VIIKVQRLLQKQ
-85 NRGVLYMLF
+85 NRGVFIMSF
-94 SKNSLK
+94 SKNIVSQQFRK
-100 HTATKSNTLNLHVVN
+100 GKQNFLHVVN
-115 KLEQVAQQV
+115 AVEKKTLLV
-124 IHKKAVAKAVA
+124 IHQKQLQKEIE
-135 KREAEPPVQQP
+135 KREQEKQIPIVEP
-146 TGEKLAD
+146 TGEKLVD
-153 YSTTGKKRKW
+153 YSATGKKRKW

-196 ADCANQLE
+196 ADCASQLE
-204 YLQDVEGNKKLY
+204 YLQDAEGNKKLY

-268 CGSELVQEIN
+268 SGSELVQEIN

>member
-1 MTARKVKRGGN
+1 MEQLQVQIIYNLTLTLL
-12 SQKDNFNQNVPKKA
+12 FFI
-26 RSVLNKE
+26 L
-33 FEKKI
+33 
-38 MCNDM
+38 
-43 LAKFVIDF
+43 DF
-51 LCIILFFSMDF
+51 LF
-62 LLLDNKKPLFC
+62 LGNKKPLFC
-73 DIIKLQDKIKKQ
+73 VIIKVQRLLQKQ
-85 NRGVLYMLF
+85 NRGVFIMSF
-94 SKNSLK
+94 SKNILTHQPQK
-100 HTATKSNTLNLHVVN
+100 GKQNFLHVVN
-115 KLEQVAQQV
+115 AVEKKTLLV
-124 IHKKAVAKAVA
+124 IHQKKLQKEIE
-135 KREAEPPVQQP
+135 KREQEKQIPIAEP
-146 TGEKLAD
+146 TGEKLVD
-153 YSTTGKKRKW
+153 YSATGKKRKW

-178 QAIKIS
+178 QAIKINPS
-184 PNVIS
+184 VIS

-196 ADCANQLE
+196 ADCASQLE
-204 YLQDVEGNKKLY
+204 YLQDAEGNKKLY

-247 INQQNNNQVRYL
+247 INNQNNQVRYL

-268 CGSELVQEIN
+268 SGSELVQEIN

-325 LHCIFAVQEEYF
+325 LHCIFAVQGEYF
-337 NKVNYINK
+337 NKANYINK
-345 NTWRAIWADLLKVDY
+345 NSWRAIWADLLKVDY
-360 LPQVNV
+360 LPQIDV

-389 SILNLPQMQAVQVII
+389 SILNLPQTQAVQVVM

-423 KTKALLKLQ
+423 KIKALLKLQ

-444 GNIKEFNY
+444 SNLKEFNY

>member
-1 MTARKVKRGGN
+1 MEQLQAQIIYNLTLTLL
-12 SQKDNFNQNVPKKA
+12 FFI
-26 RSVLNKE
+26 L
-33 FEKKI
+33 
-38 MCNDM
+38 
-43 LAKFVIDF
+43 DF
-51 LCIILFFSMDF
+51 LF
-62 LLLDNKKPLFC
+62 LGNKKPLFC
-73 DIIKLQDKIKKQ
+73 VIIKVQRLLKQQ
-85 NRGVLYMLF
+85 NRGVFIMF
-94 SKNSLK
+94 SKNIVS
-100 HTATKSNTLNLHVVN
+100 HKSQKGKQNFLHVVN
-115 KLEQVAQQV
+115 AVEKKTLLV
-124 IHKKAVAKAVA
+124 IHQKQLRKEIE
-135 KREAEPPVQQP
+135 KREQEKQIPIVEP
-146 TGEKLAD
+146 TGEKLTD
-153 YSTTGKKRKW
+153 YSATGKKRKW
-163 DLHKQNNLKLVELYK
+163 NLHKQNNLKLVELYK

-196 ADCANQLE
+196 ADCASQLE
-204 YLQDVEGNKKLY
+204 YLQDAEGNKKLY

-247 INQQNNNQVRYL
+247 INQNNQVRYL

-325 LHCIFAVQEEYF
+325 LHCIFAVQGEYF
-337 NKVNYINK
+337 NKENYINK
-345 NTWRAIWADLLKVDY
+345 NSWRAIWADLLKVDY

-389 SILNLPQMQAVQVII
+389 SILNLPQAQAVQVII

>member
-1 MTARKVKRGGN
+1 MEQLQTQIIYN
-12 SQKDNFNQNVPKKA
+12 LTLTLLFFI
-26 RSVLNKE
+26 L
-33 FEKKI
+33 
-38 MCNDM
+38 
-43 LAKFVIDF
+43 DF
-51 LCIILFFSMDF
+51 LF
-62 LLLDNKKPLFC
+62 LGNKKPLFC
-73 DIIKLQDKIKKQ
+73 VIIKVQRLLQKQ
-85 NRGVLYMLF
+85 NRGVFIMSF
-94 SKNSLK
+94 SKNIVSQQFRK
-100 HTATKSNTLNLHVVN
+100 GKQNFLHVVN
-115 KLEQVAQQV
+115 AVEKKTLLV
-124 IHKKAVAKAVA
+124 IHHKNLQKEIE
-135 KREAEPPVQQP
+135 KREQEKEIPIVEP

-153 YSTTGKKRKW
+153 YSATGKKRKW

-196 ADCANQLE
+196 ADCASQLE
-204 YLQDVEGNKKLY
+204 YLQDAEGNKKLY

-247 INQQNNNQVRYL
+247 INQQNDDVRYL

-325 LHCIFAVQEEYF
+325 LHCIFAVQGEYF
-337 NKVNYINK
+337 NKENYINK
-345 NTWRAIWADLLKVDY
+345 NSWRAIWADLLKVDY
-360 LPQVNV
+360 LPQINV

-389 SILNLPQMQAVQVII
+389 SILNLPQAQAVQIVM

-423 KTKALLKLQ
+423 KTKALLKMQ

>member
-1 MTARKVKRGGN
+1 MEQLQAQIIYNLTLTLL
-12 SQKDNFNQNVPKKA
+12 FFI
-26 RSVLNKE
+26 L
-33 FEKKI
+33 
-38 MCNDM
+38 
-43 LAKFVIDF
+43 DF
-51 LCIILFFSMDF
+51 LF
-62 LLLDNKKPLFC
+62 LGNKKPLFC
-73 DIIKLQDKIKKQ
+73 VIIKVQRLLQKQ
-85 NRGVLYMLF
+85 NRGVFIMSF
-94 SKNSLK
+94 SKNIVSQQFRK
-100 HTATKSNTLNLHVVN
+100 GKQNFLHVVN
-115 KLEQVAQQV
+115 AVEKKTLLV
-124 IHKKAVAKAVA
+124 IHHKNLQKEIE
-135 KREAEPPVQQP
+135 KREQEKEIPIVEP
-146 TGEKLAD
+146 TGEKLTD
-153 YSTTGKKRKW
+153 YSATGKKRKW

-196 ADCANQLE
+196 ADCASQLE
-204 YLQDVEGNKKLY
+204 YLQDAEGNKKLY

-247 INQQNNNQVRYL
+247 INQQNNNQARYL

-268 CGSELVQEIN
+268 SGSELVQEIN

-325 LHCIFAVQEEYF
+325 LHCIFAVQGEYF
-337 NKVNYINK
+337 NKENYINK
-345 NTWRAIWADLLKVDY
+345 NSWRAIWADLLKVDY

-389 SILNLPQMQAVQVII
+389 SILNLPQMQAVQVVM

-423 KTKALLKLQ
+423 KTKALLKMQ